1 MSLLAIDNIWK
12 PLLKGQNQ
20 VFPRL
25 RQIALLRVGMIPGQK
40 DPSSQPA
47 WDIFRAA
54 GRKPAKQGCSL
65 WDTRG
70 LFNFPIKLLLCYCS
84 LPCYTVIRKLL
95 YFFIYW
101 RKDVSI
107 IFSQWNWNTER
118 PLTKFG
124 TMWVSKWVIGMDE
137 NTLDIKRF

>member
-47 WDIFRAA
+47 
-54 GRKPAKQGCSL
+54 
-65 WDTRG
+65 
-70 LFNFPIKLLLCYCS
+70 
-84 LPCYTVIRKLL
+84 
-95 YFFIYW
+95 
-101 RKDVSI
+101 
-107 IFSQWNWNTER
+107 
-118 PLTKFG
+118 
-124 TMWVSKWVIGMDE
+124 
-137 NTLDIKRF
+137 